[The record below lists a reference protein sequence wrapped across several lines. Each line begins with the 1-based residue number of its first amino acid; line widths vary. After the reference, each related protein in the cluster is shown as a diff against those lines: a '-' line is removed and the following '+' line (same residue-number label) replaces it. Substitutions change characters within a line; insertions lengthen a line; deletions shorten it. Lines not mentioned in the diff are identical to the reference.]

1 MNSQLSRNINRGIKN
16 FSVIGSGL
24 MGAGIA
30 QVGAQTGHNVVL
42 YDISD
47 AALDKARASIET
59 SVKRVAKKMDQEKAE
74 AFIADTLS
82 RIEMTSSMETTGANA
97 ELIVEAVVENLGLK
111 QKLFADLEAAS
122 SASCILAT
130 NTSSL
135 PVSAI
140 GADLKDKSKFG
151 GLHFFNPV
159 PMMKL
164 LEVVKGDDT
173 SDATFEAMLTWGQ
186 AMGKTTVKCIDTP
199 GFIVNRLL
207 VPYLMEA
214 IRLVERG
221 HASKEDVDIAMRLGA
236 GYPMGPFALADYV
249 GLDTNKF
256 IMEGWHERMPEDPLF
271 NPVESL
277 NKLVD
282 EGKLGRKTGEGF
294 YNYKK

>member
-1 MNSQLSRNINRGIKN
+1 
-16 FSVIGSGL
+16 
-24 MGAGIA
+24 
-30 QVGAQTGHNVVL
+30 
-42 YDISD
+42 
-47 AALDKARASIET
+47 
-59 SVKRVAKKMDQEKAE
+59 
-74 AFIADTLS
+74 
-82 RIEMTSSMETTGANA
+82 
-97 ELIVEAVVENLGLK
+97 
-111 QKLFADLEAAS
+111 
-122 SASCILAT
+122 
-130 NTSSL
+130 
-135 PVSAI
+135 
-140 GADLKDKSKFG
+140 
-151 GLHFFNPV
+151 
-159 PMMKL
+159 
-164 LEVVKGDDT
+164 
-173 SDATFEAMLTWGQ
+173 
-186 AMGKTTVKCIDTP
+186 MGKTTVKCIDTP

-221 HASKEDVDIAMRLGA
+221 HASKEDVGMYFRHIKPPVLNNIDIAMRLGA

>member
-1 MNSQLSRNINRGIKN
+1 MNSNLARIVSRNISN

-47 AALDKARASIET
+47 AALDKAQVSIEK
-59 SVKRVAKKMDQEKAE
+59 SVARVAKKMEPAAGEK
-74 AFIADTLS
+74 FVADTLG
-82 RIEMTSSMETTGANA
+82 RIKMTSDMGECGANA
-97 ELIVEAVVENLGLK
+97 ELIVEAVVENLALK

-122 SASCILAT
+122 PASCILAT

-140 GADLKDKSKFG
+140 GKDLKDKSLFG

-164 LEVVKGDDT
+164 LEVIKGDDT
-173 SDATFEAMLTWGQ
+173 SDATFEAMLKWGD

-207 VPYLMEA
+207 VPYIMEA

-236 GYPMGPFALADYV
+236 GYPMGPFQLADYV

-256 IMEGWHERMPEDPLF
+256 IMDGWHERMPDDALF
-271 NPVESL
+271 NPSESL
-277 NKLVD
+277 NKLVE
-282 EGKLGRKTGEGF
+282 EGKLGRKSGEGF